1 MDQTDSGCGFS
12 IENPFCFTSA
22 EEEFAFVDALRSPD
36 GTRFVQGVK
45 FTCENKRG
53 DLVDH
58 FTGYYLDA
66 NGEKVDF
73 AFYAN
78 RYCSKVHV
86 EMPTGWT
93 IFDPGK
99 YVKASSGGITTSER
113 SEAFSKKLHDIK
125 TEKEFDAL
133 YDTISTNSLR
143 DFLAALADRYNHH
156 DEHMIWMFGLF
167 DLKRYEPKL
176 AFHKFKSAASAGL
189 PGAQLSLAKLFRHH
203 EPLRFAEKIKNSI
216 AASLGQ
222 YHKNN
227 DSALYWVKQ
236 AITQGYRPAEEQL
249 ETWYLEGI
257 VPGNGVDLAA
267 SIYLP
272 KAQAGDASYMLRL
285 SEVYR
290 GRIMFAGTVQH
301 HDKLTDRDRNAV
313 MWRQRAAEAGNLDAQ
328 VLMGDGCYFG
338 WNMDADQA
346 QALHWYKTAADN
358 GSRSGLFKLIDAI
371 EDEGKMQ
378 GMNSWRIID
387 KDKDLEIIRK
397 YLSYYKQAAKEGYE
411 RAARLLLIFIDQ
423 GYSFP
428 FTGEEQNLWKS
439 VAKFKK

>member
-1 MDQTDSGCGFS
+1 MDKIYNGCGFS

-22 EEEFAFVDALRSPD
+22 DEEFAFVDALRSPD

-45 FTCENKRG
+45 FTCKNKRG

-66 NGEKVDF
+66 NGGKVDF

-93 IFDPGK
+93 IFVPGK
-99 YVKASSGGITTSER
+99 YEKASSGGITTSER
-113 SEAFSKKLHDIK
+113 SDAFSRKLHDIK

-133 YDTISTNSLR
+133 YNTVSTNSIR
-143 DFLAALADRYNHH
+143 DFLTALADGYNHH

-167 DLKRYEPKL
+167 DLKCHKPKL

-189 PGAQLSLAKLFRHH
+189 AGAQLSLAKLFRQH
-203 EPLRFAEKIKNSI
+203 EPLGIVGKIKNSI
-216 AASLGQ
+216 AALSGQ

-236 AITQGYRPAEEQL
+236 AIAQVYRPAEEQL

-257 VPGNGVDLAA
+257 VPGNGVELAA

-272 KAQAGDASYMLRL
+272 KAQAGDATYMLRL

-290 GRIMFAGTVQH
+290 GRMTYYSVVKH
-301 HDKLTDRDRNAV
+301 HNKLTDRDKKAV
-313 MWRQRAAEAGNLDAQ
+313 MWRQHAAEAGNLDAQ
-328 VLMGDGCYFG
+328 VLMGDACHYG
-338 WNMDADQA
+338 WNMDADQE
-346 QALHWYKTAADN
+346 QASYWYKTAADN
-358 GSRSGLFKLIDAI
+358 GSRSGLLNFIDAI
-371 EDEGKMQ
+371 DDSKIQ
-378 GMNSWRIID
+378 GDFIWRPIN
-387 KDKDLEIIRK
+387 KEKDLETIGK
-397 YLSYYKQAAKEGYE
+397 YLTYYKRAAKEGSV
-411 RAARLLLIFIDQ
+411 RAARTLLYFIAQ

-428 FTGEEQNLWKS
+428 YTAEEQDQWKS
-439 VAKFKK
+439 AAKFKK